1 MVSERCTMRLWK
13 EPPWAERYDET
24 GKVNNT
30 TMSLDR
36 GVWGLIERQNEELKD
51 GSLELLGEGRR
62 IADKLNKDLT
72 AVVLGNIVEEQVDLL
87 GQHGAKRILAI
98 EDPALSQNSIEISS
112 HVLSDV
118 IQQHSPDVV
127 LSIHS
132 INGADLACRIAARLD
147 TWLFTA
153 CDRIDVNDEKLLVAV
168 KPIYGDKASASF
180 ICPSS
185 RPQMATINIDA
196 LELKT
201 PNTKATAE
209 VVSLK
214 ADVVQETPNIQ
225 TVDFIPGDPR
235 AIDLTEA
242 EIVVAGGRGFG
253 SESNFKLVQQLADI
267 LRGSV
272 GATRW
277 AVDEKW
283 LTPDRQVGLTGKTV
297 RPKVYIACGIS
308 GASQHT
314 MGMKDSKIII
324 AINKDRNAPIF
335 QIADVGVVGDVL
347 EVIPALVAQ
356 LREEE

>member
-1 MVSERCTMRLWK
+1 MIQEK
-13 EPPWAERYDET
+13 
-24 GKVNNT
+24 
-30 TMSLDR
+30 

-62 IADKLNKDLT
+62 IADKLDMDLI
-72 AVVLGNIVEEQVDLL
+72 AVVLGNVLEEQVDLL
-87 GQHGAKRILAI
+87 AQHGANQILAI
-98 EDPALSQNSIEISS
+98 EDAGPSQNSVEISS
-112 HVLSDV
+112 RVLSDI

-153 CDRIDVNDEKLLVAV
+153 CDRLDVNDEKQLVAV
-168 KPIYGDKASASF
+168 KPIYGGKASASF

-196 LELKT
+196 LEMKT
-201 PNTKATAE
+201 PNSKATAE

-214 ADVVQETPNIQ
+214 ADGIHEKPDIR
-225 TVDFIPGDPR
+225 TVDFLPGDPR

-242 EIVVAGGRGFG
+242 EIIVAGGRGFG
-253 SESNFKLVQQLADI
+253 SESNFELVQQLADL

-297 RPKVYIACGIS
+297 RPKAYIACGIS

-324 AINKDRNAPIF
+324 AINKDRKAPIF
-335 QIADVGVVGDVL
+335 EIADVGVIGDVL
-347 EVIPALVAQ
+347 EIIPALVIQ
-356 LREEE
+356 LKEEDPSKGT